1 MFGPHAVT
9 IRIPRATEMNAAWS
23 IKQPA
28 RYLVVATFLLSG
40 LGAGCTTGDVLE
52 SVPQAQVTTASVGA
66 FKDIR
71 YWADEPPGGAM
82 VDREKQTVDTVH
94 AVYGDSLRGKSI
106 PIDYLCISGGGS
118 NGAFGAGFLVGW
130 TARGDRPN
138 FNVVTGISTGS
149 MIAPLA
155 FLGPKYDDKL
165 KEAYTTISTADVANV
180 NVLPALLGR
189 TAGLADTSPLKK
201 LIARYLTQPMLDEI
215 AEESRKGRSLLIGT
229 TYLEAQRPI
238 IWDIGAIA
246 RSGNPKALELVRQ
259 IILASAS
266 IPGAFPP
273 ADIEVTSD
281 GKSYNEMHVD
291 GGVSRQVFM
300 YPPSYRPKVV
310 DGAIGWKPKR
320 TLYAI
325 RNNKLDPEYANVQP
339 KLLSIAGRSIDTLI
353 KYDGI
358 ADLYKIYAIAQRDN
372 VKFNYISIPEGFD
385 LKSKEAFDKAYMT
398 SLFQA
403 GYNAALK
410 SDPWKH
416 VPPGM

>member
-1 MFGPHAVT
+1 MKNAVSGCLLCL
-9 IRIPRATEMNAAWS
+9 A
-23 IKQPA
+23 
-28 RYLVVATFLLSG
+28 VA
-40 LGAGCTTGDVLE
+40 LGGCTTTDVLQ
-52 SVPQAQVTTASVGA
+52 SVPERDVTAASVGT
-66 FKDIR
+66 FQDIR
-71 YWADEPPGGAM
+71 YWADEPPGGFAK
-82 VDREKQTVDTVH
+82 REKETIDTVH
-94 AVYGDSLRGKSI
+94 GIYGDSLRGKEM
-106 PIDYLCISGGGS
+106 PITYLCISGGGS

-130 TARGDRPN
+130 TARGDRPK

-155 FLGPKYDDKL
+155 FLGPKYDDKV
-165 KEAYTTISTADVANV
+165 KEAYTTISTSNVATTTV
-180 NVLPALLGR
+180 MAALFGR
-189 TAGLADTSPLKK
+189 TAGLADPTPLKK
-201 LIARYLTQPMLDEI
+201 LIAQYLTQSMLDEI
-215 AEESRKGRSLLIGT
+215 AEESRKGRALLIGT

-246 RSGNPKALELVRQ
+246 RSGNPKALELVHQ

-273 ADIEVTSD
+273 ADIEVVAD
-281 GKSYNEMHVD
+281 GKTYNEMHVD

-310 DGAIGWKPKR
+310 DKAIGWKAKR

-325 RNNKLDPEYANVQP
+325 RNNKLDPEYSDVKP
-339 KLLSIAGRSIDTLI
+339 SVVSVAGRSIDTLI

-358 ADLYKIYAIAQRDN
+358 ADLYKIYAVAQRDN
-372 VKFNYISIPEGFD
+372 VKFNYISIPAEFD
-385 LKSKEAFDKAYMT
+385 LKSKEAFDKAYMN

-403 GYNAALK
+403 GYDAALK
-410 SDPWKH
+410 PDPWKH